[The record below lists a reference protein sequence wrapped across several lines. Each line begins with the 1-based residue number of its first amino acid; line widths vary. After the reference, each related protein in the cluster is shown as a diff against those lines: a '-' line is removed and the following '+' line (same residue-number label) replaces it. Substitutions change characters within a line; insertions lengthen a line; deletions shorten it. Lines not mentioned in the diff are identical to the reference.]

1 MARVAIG
8 FLITAALFA
17 QMPARIPPDLQF
29 EVASLKPST
38 GEMRGGG
45 IRPAPGGQKYEAV
58 NCSIKT
64 MITVAY
70 RIKADQ
76 IIGGPEWLNSA
87 RYDMQAKAEK
97 ASSPDEL
104 HMMLMNMLVE
114 RLNLK
119 FHHEKR
125 EMAMYAL
132 TVDNGG
138 PKLTPHE
145 APNAGD
151 LWIDVSASVLHVKM
165 KATYAPIDYFAF
177 RLSDFMDRP
186 VVDMTGLHGGYDFN
200 LEFTRELPPNFPE
213 GGKIN
218 GEDPDTSGPT
228 VYMAVKQQLGLALKA
243 QRGPVDVI
251 VIDHADRPTEN

>member
-29 EVASLKPST
+29 EVASLKPSA

>member
-1 MARVAIG
+1 MRRVAIG
-8 FLITAALFA
+8 LLTAAALFA
-17 QMPARIPPDLQF
+17 QMPARIPPALQF

-38 GEMRGGG
+38 GQMQGGG
-45 IRPAPGGQKYEAV
+45 IRPAPGGQKYDAV

-76 IIGGPEWLNSA
+76 IIGGPDWLNSD

-97 ASSPDEL
+97 PSSPDEL
-104 HMMLMNMLVE
+104 HIMLMNMLVE

-119 FHHEKR
+119 FHREKK
-125 EMAMYAL
+125 EMPMYAL
-132 TVDNGG
+132 TVDTE
-138 PKLTPHE
+138 PRLTPHE

-151 LWIDVSASVLHVKM
+151 VWIDVSANMLQVKM

-200 LEFTRELPPNFPE
+200 LAFTRDLPPGFSE
-213 GGKIN
+213 GTKIN
-218 GEDPDTSGPT
+218 GVEIDTSGPT
-228 VYMAVKQQLGLALKA
+228 IYAAVKQQLGLGLKA

-251 VIDHADRPTEN
+251 VIDHADKPTEN